1 LGLCLCGQPA
11 KEGIVT
17 VVSMTGFARSEGAD
31 EGLSWRWEAKSV
43 NGRGL
48 DVRLRLPPG
57 LDRLEPQVR
66 ERLAAKFSRGSFNIG
81 LATTATGPGRR
92 YAVNRQAL
100 DAVLALVDELARS
113 TKLAPPQADGVL
125 RVPGVL
131 ETAETEE
138 TEEERQRRDRRMLEG
153 FDVALKGLAET
164 RAAEGARLGPLLTG
178 HLDRIASLATE
189 AVASAATQPAALKEK
204 LMRQITEFA
213 GGAGVSAERLAQ
225 EAALLASK
233 ADVREELDRLAAHVA
248 QGRDLLASKEPV
260 GRRLDFLSQ
269 ELNREANTLCSKSS
283 DLALTRIGL
292 ELKASIE
299 QFREQIQNIE

>member
-1 LGLCLCGQPA
+1 
-11 KEGIVT
+11 
-17 VVSMTGFARSEGAD
+17 MTGFARSEGVD
-31 EGLSWRWEAKSV
+31 EGISWRWEAKSV

-57 LDRLEPQVR
+57 LDRLEPVVR
-66 ERLAAKFSRGSFNIG
+66 ERLAAKFTRGSFNIG
-81 LATTATGPGRR
+81 LATTSTGPGRR

-100 DAVLALVDELARS
+100 DAVLGLLNELSSS

-131 ETAETEE
+131 DAAEAEE
-138 TEEERQRRDRRMLEG
+138 TEEERQRRDRRMLET

-164 RAAEGARLGPLLTG
+164 RASEGARLEPMLSG
-178 HLDRIASLATE
+178 HLDRIATLAKE
-189 AVASAATQPAALKEK
+189 AATLAATQPATLKEK
-204 LMRQITEFA
+204 LTRQIVEFA
-213 GGAGVSAERLAQ
+213 GGAGISPDRLAQ
-225 EAALLASK
+225 EAAMLASK
-233 ADVREELDRLAAHVA
+233 ADVREELDRLSAHVA
-248 QGRDLLASKEPV
+248 QGQDLLASKEPV

-292 ELKASIE
+292 DLKVSIE